1 MTIIEYL
8 NQIEDWKSNE
18 DFLRDAVILSSANI
32 IEKCKEDV
40 EANYIITIPPLL
52 RQVQENLI
60 VIIGLVQGDLT
71 LEKFLT
77 EEHNPK
83 DIMKAVRNKKTDE
96 NLNDFD
102 QLNEFLLSLKE
113 VLNKFS
119 HTNFD
124 GIMTL
129 FTERFQVY
137 EVKRFNKTI
146 LNIIICLLE
155 VPLIVIAN
163 DLYDLKIEIPSTR
176 SLNYQLKN
184 LDSLRN
190 ITRFFPNSIKDF
202 INSSDILRD
211 YYIDRVRNL
220 KDLLCQF
227 KDIQPKG
234 DE

>member
-113 VLNKFS
+113 VLNKF
-119 HTNFD
+119 
-124 GIMTL
+124 
-129 FTERFQVY
+129 
-137 EVKRFNKTI
+137 
-146 LNIIICLLE
+146 
-155 VPLIVIAN
+155 
-163 DLYDLKIEIPSTR
+163 
-176 SLNYQLKN
+176 
-184 LDSLRN
+184 
-190 ITRFFPNSIKDF
+190 
-202 INSSDILRD
+202 
-211 YYIDRVRNL
+211 
-220 KDLLCQF
+220 
-227 KDIQPKG
+227 
-234 DE
+234 